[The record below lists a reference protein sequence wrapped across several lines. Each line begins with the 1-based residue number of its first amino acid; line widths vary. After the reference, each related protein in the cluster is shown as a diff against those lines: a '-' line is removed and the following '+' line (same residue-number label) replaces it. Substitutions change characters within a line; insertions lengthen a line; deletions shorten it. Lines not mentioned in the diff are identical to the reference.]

1 MDAIQIIKKKRDGEE
16 LSSSEIQFLIEG
28 STAGRIPDYQMSAF
42 LMASQLRGMTLDET
56 VSLTRCML
64 NSGRTL
70 NFHSHSASVIDKHS
84 TGGVGDKISLILA
97 PIVGACG
104 VCLPMISGRGLGHTG
119 GTLDKL
125 ESIPGF
131 RTNLNIPDIYRQVGD
146 LGVAMIGA
154 TKEIAPADR
163 QLYALRDVTASVDF
177 IPFITASIL
186 SKKLAEGL
194 DGLVL
199 DVKSGRGAFM
209 TEIKQAR
216 KLAETLVN
224 VGENFGMQTVAWL
237 TNMNVPLGHAVG
249 NWLEV
254 EESIECLRGE
264 GPKDVLDLSIKL
276 SGEMIALANLADS
289 PQEGEKMARIAVSSG
304 KGLDF
309 LAKIVDAQG
318 GDSEIIRDP
327 TLRLRT
333 LEPQT
338 ITVPLDINAY
348 VADIDALAIA
358 EAANDMGAGRLVM
371 EDEIDPEAGI
381 ILHLRTGDKATPGHP
396 LASAYTRKTDQFDD
410 FARKILNAYTLSQK
424 PVDTPNIFIDR
435 LTADGWASNLN
446 NS

>member
-1 MDAIQIIKKKRDGEE
+1 MDAIQIIKKKRNDTE
-16 LSSSEIQFLIEG
+16 LASTEIQFLIENY
-28 STAGRIPDYQMSAF
+28 TAGRIPDYQMSAF
-42 LMASQLRGMTLDET
+42 LMASQLRGMTLNET

-64 NSGRTL
+64 NSGRIL
-70 NFHSHSASVIDKHS
+70 NFPSASGSVVDKHS
-84 TGGVGDKISLILA
+84 TGGVGDKISLVLA

-131 RTNLNIPDIYRQVGD
+131 RTNLSIADIYRQVRS
-146 LGVAMIGA
+146 LGVALIGA

-209 TEIKQAR
+209 TEVKQAR
-216 KLAETLVN
+216 ELAETLVN
-224 VGENFGMQTVAWL
+224 VGESFGMHTVAWL
-237 TNMNVPLGHAVG
+237 TNMNIPLGHAVG

-264 GPKDVLDLSIKL
+264 GPHDVLELSIRL

-289 PQEGEKMARIAVSSG
+289 PEEGETMALDAVTSG
-304 KGLDF
+304 RGLDF
-309 LAKIVDAQG
+309 LAKIVEAQG
-318 GDSEIIRDP
+318 GDPAVIHDS

-333 LEPQT
+333 LEPRT

-348 VADIDALAIA
+348 VADIDAFAIA
-358 EAANDMGAGRLVM
+358 EVANDMGAGRLVI
-371 EDEIDPEAGI
+371 EEKIDHEAGI
-381 ILHLRTGDKATPGHP
+381 VLHLRPGDKATPGQP
-396 LASAYTRKTDQFDD
+396 LASAYTRKDDQFEH
-410 FARKILNAYTLSQK
+410 FERRILDAYTLSGK
-424 PVDTPNIFIDR
+424 PVSKPDIFLDR
-435 LTADGWASNLN
+435 LTGEGWASSLK
-446 NS
+446 